1 LNSVVRYMLAPVLMQ
16 FSAQV
21 VTDVAVA
28 VAVAAA
34 VIDTRSRRIP
44 NRLTYSAMIAGMVL
58 QSALFGW
65 RGLISSV
72 AGGLVFGGVFL
83 LFYMVR
89 AMGAGDVKLAAALG
103 CVIGLAETPRVL
115 IATALCG
122 GVFALLRMMLSGKI
136 LATIRS
142 TFSVL
147 WFHANRGVNMHP
159 TVNLDNPKADRMPYG
174 IAFAAGTIYWAA
186 SSIFWR

>member
-1 LNSVVRYMLAPVLMQ
+1 MLAPVLMQ

-28 VAVAAA
+28 IAVAAA

-44 NRLTYSAMIAGMVL
+44 NRLTYTAMVGGLVL
-58 QSALFGW
+58 QSAFFGW
-65 RGLISSV
+65 RGLISSL
-72 AGGLVFGGVFL
+72 AGGLVFGGIFL

-103 CVIGLAETPRVL
+103 CVIGLSETPRVL
-115 IATALCG
+115 MATAICG
-122 GVFALLRMMLSGKI
+122 GIFALLRMIFSGKI

-142 TFSVL
+142 TFSVV
-147 WFHANRGVNMHP
+147 WFHANRGVNTHP

-174 IAFAAGTIYWAA
+174 VAFAAGTIYWAA

>member
-1 LNSVVRYMLAPVLMQ
+1 MLAPVSMQ

-21 VTDVAVA
+21 VIDVAVA

-44 NRLTYSAMIAGMVL
+44 NRLTYTAMVGGMVL
-58 QSALFGW
+58 QSAFFGW
-65 RGLISSV
+65 RGLLSSV
-72 AGGLVFGGVFL
+72 AGGLVFGGIFL

-103 CVIGLAETPRVL
+103 CVIGLSETPRVL
-115 IATALCG
+115 MATAICG
-122 GVFALLRMMLSGKI
+122 GIFALLRMIFSGKI

-142 TFSVL
+142 TFSVV
-147 WFHANRGVNMHP
+147 WFHANRGVNTHP

-174 IAFAAGTIYWAA
+174 VAFAAGTIYWAA